1 MHVSNSSDITN
12 FGAFILN
19 LKLWSD
25 KVSHV
30 RGNCF
35 YNFSQIIYVESMLES
50 YIYNLILGMILI
62 FEIEGENLFYNTYKI
77 SSKEGN
83 FYTSGYSKRRGNWK
97 LRSLKSIFRGDG
109 NPFLSWILNLLKQN
123 AVPSIRTDIIKSTLV
138 FLLLFSVPT
147 TS

>member
-35 YNFSQIIYVESMLES
+35 YNFSQIIYIESMLES

-62 FEIEGENLFYNTYKI
+62 FEIEGENLFYNIRFPRKKEI
-77 SSKEGN
+77 STQVDTLIEEEIEN
-83 FYTSGYSKRRGNWK
+83 YAR
-97 LRSLKSIFRGDG
+97 LKAFSEEMAIL
-109 NPFLSWILNLLKQN
+109 LS
-123 AVPSIRTDIIKSTLV
+123 PES
-138 FLLLFSVPT
+138 
-147 TS
+147 